1 MKSKAFLTS
10 TLSLALA
17 AVSFGSLPEPSVK
30 GPVNPDLLSGL
41 VWRNVG
47 PFRSGRVSA
56 VSGAVGLPGVFYA
69 GMPNGGLWKSTN
81 AGITWEPILDS
92 IKTSGSV
99 GAVQVAP
106 SDPNTIYVGMGD
118 ATNGR
123 TEGDGVYKSTDGG
136 KTWTHIGLEFA
147 GQIPRILV
155 DPKDPN
161 IVLVA
166 CLGQFKARSEKRG
179 IYRSTDG
186 GMTWKKTSM
195 TDSITGAQDISYA
208 FDKPNVLLATTQRH
222 CQQGLSDDDKS
233 RAGTI
238 SGAAVLKSTDGGI
251 TWTRLKGNGL
261 PNVSGRTV
269 TAIAM
274 HTDANR
280 MFLTS
285 NSGLYRSDDGGASWK
300 QMDREDPRVR
310 NGQGGY
316 NCGVYVNTK
325 DPDTVY
331 VFNTSSYISHDGG
344 KSFTGFKGAP
354 GGDDPQQMWLDPTD
368 GNRLFMGVDQGP
380 TVSLDGG
387 RTWSPWYN
395 LPNGQFYHIA
405 VSNSWPYW
413 IYATMQDSGSI
424 GMASRGI
431 YGEITPL
438 DWNLNPGWEWGSIT
452 VDPLNS
458 NTLYSTGQTSD
469 VIKQSFPSGQWN
481 SISPDNDSK
490 LHLRHDFNQPIQFN
504 AGNPHELLLG
514 YQYLM
519 ASTDGARTW
528 HALGQDLSQVA
539 GYVPPKPEKPKPEKK
554 EEPKKK
560 PAKTAKSTK
569 DAKKAEVF
577 EVHENRLADEDRD
590 RDQDQGQDPKEA
602 MERAMEDGFSEAQ
615 RSAGSGAIASLSTSS
630 LNGDIIWAAM
640 SNGMI
645 KLTKDHGKTWSDV
658 EIKYEKKSVVC
669 IDASHTDPAS
679 AYAAINSD
687 DDPVIYRTKDYGQ
700 TWTKIVK
707 GLPSG
712 EIAGSKVNVVRADTK
727 KEGLLFAGT
736 ESSVYVSF
744 DDGDNWQSLRLN
756 TPTTSYRDMV
766 VKDNDLVVGTYGRSF
781 WILDDMSP
789 LRQVADVKSDPY
801 LFAPGLAVRSRR
813 NVAQDTPMPPEVPH
827 ALNPPPGALIYY
839 HLTEKPK
846 SVVTIVVTD
855 SAGNVVR
862 NYSSAPIPPAK
873 EDFQPF
879 PDFWKEVVKP
889 IPTEVGTNRINWDLR
904 YDNPPT
910 NSHGYDISATP
921 GLTPLGPLGPLVY
934 PGTYTVT
941 LTVDGK
947 KSVQK
952 VKVINDPR
960 SPATERELKQ
970 QHDAQVALLDCDY
983 RATAANKVL
992 KDLRSKISDL
1002 QNGKLPKEINTALDK
1017 LTDALDNLGGESNAS
1032 FSRIQ
1037 SQSVSVLG
1045 KMEFGD
1051 MAPSQPVQNTVNGLI
1066 KDFATLVKA
1075 WDKVQGKD
1083 IKDLNAALAKAG
1095 LGQLP
1100 TVMSKNFQS

>member
-1 MKSKAFLTS
+1 MKPKSFVAS

-17 AVSFGSLPEPSVK
+17 AVSFGTLPTNLPK
-30 GPVNPDLLSGL
+30 GPVDPSLYSGL

-56 VSGAVGLPGVFYA
+56 VSGAVGQPGVFYA
-69 GMPNGGLWKSTN
+69 GAPNGGLWKSTN
-81 AGITWEPILDS
+81 AGITWEQVLDS
-92 IKTSGSV
+92 VQSSGSV

-106 SDPNTIYVGMGD
+106 SDPNIVYVGMGD
-118 ATNGR
+118 STNGR
-123 TEGDGVYKSTDGG
+123 TEGDGVYKSIDGG
-136 KTWTHIGLEFA
+136 KTWTHVGLEFA
-147 GQIPRILV
+147 RQIPRIIV

-161 IVLVA
+161 VVLAA
-166 CLGQFKARSEKRG
+166 CLGDSKLRSEKRG

-186 GMTWKKTSM
+186 GKSWKKTSP
-195 TDSITGAQDISYA
+195 TDSVTGAQDISYA
-208 FDKPNVLLATTQRH
+208 FDQPSVLLATTQRH
-222 CQQGLSDDDKS
+222 CQQGPGDNDKS
-233 RAGTI
+233 GSNSVSGT
-238 SGAAVLKSTDGGI
+238 ALLKSTDGGQ

-261 PNVSGRTV
+261 PNLSGRTM
-269 TAIAM
+269 TSIAM
-274 HTDANR
+274 NTEAKR
-280 MFLTS
+280 MFVTS

-300 QMDREDPRVR
+300 QMDREDPRIR

-331 VFNTSSYISHDGG
+331 VFNTCSYISHDGG
-344 KSFTGFKGAP
+344 KTFTGFKGAP
-354 GGDDPQQMWLDPTD
+354 GGDDPQQMWLDPKD
-368 GNRLFMGVDQGP
+368 GNRLFMGVDQGA

-438 DWNLNPGWEWGSIT
+438 DWSLNPGWEWGSIT
-452 VDPLNS
+452 VDPLDPH
-458 NTLYSTGQTSD
+458 TLYSTGQTND
-469 VIKQSFPSGQWN
+469 VIKQSFPSGQWV
-481 SISPDNDSK
+481 STSPDNDAK

-504 AGNPHELLLG
+504 AGNPHELFLG

-519 ASTDGARTW
+519 SSTDGGRTW
-528 HALGQDLSQVA
+528 HALGQDLSQPA

-560 PAKTAKSTK
+560 PAPKSTK
-569 DAKKAEVF
+569 PAKDTKKAELF
-577 EVHENRLADEDRD
+577 EIHENQRVENDD
-590 RDQDQGQDPKEA
+590 DQGFDAKEA
-602 MERAMEDGFSEAQ
+602 MEHAQEVADAEAQ
-615 RSAGSGAIASLSTSS
+615 RSAGSGSIASLSSS
-630 LNGDIIWAAM
+630 TLDGNIIWAAM

-679 AYAAINSD
+679 AYAAINND
-687 DDPVIYRTKDYGQ
+687 EDPVIYRTKDYGQ

-707 GLPSG
+707 GLPTG
-712 EIAGSKVNVVRADTK
+712 EIAGSKINVVRADLK
-727 KEGLLFAGT
+727 KEGLLFAGS
-736 ESSVYVSF
+736 ESSMYVSF
-744 DDGDNWQSLRLN
+744 NDGESWQSLRLN
-756 TPTTSYRDMV
+756 TPTTSYRDIV

-781 WILDDMSP
+781 WILDDISP
-789 LRQVADVKSDPY
+789 LRQVRDVKTDAY
-801 LFAPGLAVRSRR
+801 LFAPGNAVRSRR
-813 NVAQDTPMPPEVPH
+813 NVNQDTPMPPEVPH

-839 HLTEKPK
+839 HLTDKPK
-846 SVVTIVVTD
+846 SDITIEVSD
-855 SAGNVVR
+855 STGKVVR
-862 NYSSAPIPPAK
+862 HYSSAPIPPAK
-873 EDFQPF
+873 DDFQPF

-889 IPTEVGTNRINWDLR
+889 LPTEVGTNRINWDLR
-904 YDNPPT
+904 YDNPPS

-952 VKVINDPR
+952 VKVTNDPR
-960 SPATERELKQ
+960 SPASDR
-970 QHDAQVALLDCDY
+970 
-983 RATAANKVL
+983 
-992 KDLRSKISDL
+992 DLREQHETQMSLLNSDYQAMAGTKALKELRAKISEL
-1002 QNGKLPKEINTALDK
+1002 QNGTLPKEINTALDK
-1017 LTDALDNLGGESNAS
+1017 LGDALDNLGGESNAS
-1032 FSRIQ
+1032 FSRVQ
-1037 SQSVSVLG
+1037 SQSVSLLG
-1045 KMEFGD
+1045 KIDFGD
-1051 MAPSQPVQNTVNGLI
+1051 MAPSQPIRSTAEGLA
-1066 KDFATLVKA
+1066 KDLATLIKA

-1083 IKDLNAALAKAG
+1083 INDLNAALAKAN
-1095 LGQLP
+1095 LAQLP
-1100 TVMSKNFQS
+1100 TVSSKSFQG